1 MRELLRRSPLDW
13 IEIEHRVQPCNGIV
27 RPAGNRPA
35 QESEGRGGI
44 RRTGSANRCHDF
56 SKVAAPDN
64 AATHDPTD
72 GAQTIAASST
82 ARPPEPSAPSPT
94 HEGDGSQVETKP
106 EKEVAAAGAGR
117 ILRGVTMRSGPQN
130 NAVAMTTIPAKTAVQ
145 LVSCKQ
151 WCQIV
156 YNGKRGW
163 VYKTFVKPDA

>member
-1 MRELLRRSPLDW
+1 M
-13 IEIEHRVQPCNGIV
+13 
-27 RPAGNRPA
+27 
-35 QESEGRGGI
+35 
-44 RRTGSANRCHDF
+44 
-56 SKVAAPDN
+56 
-64 AATHDPTD
+64 
-72 GAQTIAASST
+72 
-82 ARPPEPSAPSPT
+82 
-94 HEGDGSQVETKP
+94 
-106 EKEVAAAGAGR
+106 AAAGAGR